1 LYANLPKLQQF
12 KYKAPDTDS
21 VLQEY
26 LWKYHVHLGE
36 VAYIYSF
43 NTYVRSLGYRERLKV
58 IQHTIIENKTGYLLE
73 HAKILKTYLQELYVQ
88 IFTLNQEGFTRE
100 LDETNRQH
108 SQLLEVYNEIE
119 KNKLFKIEPKL
130 QAMSS
135 QFSSRCSNQG
145 TEQKEDILFTNEEN
159 YNDIISE
166 INEIITLNEPSSL
179 NYENEYEEINVDDI

>member
-1 LYANLPKLQQF
+1 MVRNFTGGSGVKSQARKFVSDKKGNTNNLRLSEDPNEIYGIATKIYGGGIFQINGIDGIERKCVIRKKF
-12 KYKAPDTDS
+12 KMKKRDNNIILGTLVLAGLREWSSNNNSKDS
-21 VLQEY
+21 NEMC
-26 LWKYHVHLGE
+26 
-36 VAYIYSF
+36 
-43 NTYVRSLGYRERLKV
+43 
-58 IQHTIIENKTGYLLE
+58 
-73 HAKILKTYLQELYVQ
+73 
-88 IFTLNQEGFTRE
+88 
-100 LDETNRQH
+100 D
-108 SQLLEVYNEIE
+108 LLEVYNEIE

-135 QFSSRCSNQG
+135 QFSSRSSNQG